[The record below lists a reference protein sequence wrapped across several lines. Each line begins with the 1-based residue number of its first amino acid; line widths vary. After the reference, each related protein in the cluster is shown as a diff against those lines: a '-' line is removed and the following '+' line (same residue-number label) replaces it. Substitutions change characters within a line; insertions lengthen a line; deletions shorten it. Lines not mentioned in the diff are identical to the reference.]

1 MYKRFSINKENHS
14 NVISFRMSRA
24 YLRIHIVITGKGME
38 ILYNVLFVTTGF
50 REG

>member
-38 ILYNVLFVTTGF
+38 IVFIVLYFTTGF
-50 REG
+50 SDG